1 MKGLQPKGIARR
13 NKMLLAAIQLFLEQG
28 YEKTTTAQIARA
40 SGMSPT
46 SFFAAFENKEALLL
60 TLTQIMFDNQFAK
73 ARAFAKDME
82 PLMVYCLETSLQI
95 YITELSEP
103 LREIYVMAYTLPSTT
118 EYILKST
125 AVQIKA
131 IFSPFMPEA
140 EDKDFY
146 EMDIASGSIMR
157 GFMARKCDMYFTVQK
172 KIERFLECCLK
183 LYDVPKEKRASLI
196 EAVLAFDLH
205 SVAKRLID
213 EIVARAETGLEKA
226 IESTINEKNEKN
238 ENG

>member
-13 NKMLLAAIQLFLEQG
+13 NKMLLAAIQLFLDQG

-40 SGMSPT
+40 AGMSPT
-46 SFFAAFENKEALLL
+46 SFFVAFENKEALLL

-131 IFSPFMPEA
+131 IFSPFMPDA

-213 EIVARAETGLEKA
+213 EIIAKAETGLEKA
-226 IESTINEKNEKN
+226 IESSINEKSQ
-238 ENG
+238 NG

>member
-40 SGMSPT
+40 AGMSPT
-46 SFFAAFENKEALLL
+46 SFFAPFENKEALLL
-60 TLTQIMFDNQFAK
+60 TLTQIMFENQFAK

-157 GFMARKCDMYFTVQK
+157 GFMAKKCDIYFTVPK
-172 KIERFLECCLK
+172 KISRFLECCLK

-213 EIVARAETGLEKA
+213 EIIAKAETGLEKA
-226 IESTINEKNEKN
+226 IESTINE
-238 ENG
+238 NG

>member
-13 NKMLLAAIQLFLEQG
+13 NKMLLAAIQLFLDQG

-40 SGMSPT
+40 AGMLPT

-60 TLTQIMFDNQFAK
+60 TLTQIMFENQFAK
-73 ARAFAKDME
+73 ARTFAKDME

-125 AVQIKA
+125 TVQIKA
-131 IFSPFMPEA
+131 IFSPFMPDA

-172 KIERFLECCLK
+172 KISRFLECCLK

-213 EIVARAETGLEKA
+213 EIIAKAETGLEKA
-226 IESTINEKNEKN
+226 IESTINE
-238 ENG
+238 NG